1 MVAGKKKDKLMIGK
15 KRRQQK
21 STFRNSIGMT
31 ALLFRDIFLI
41 TSYNPSRKAEIK
53 AKNNHIN
60 REFGCKGKN
69 SECLKKRLCKVIYFS
84 SI

>member
-1 MVAGKKKDKLMIGK
+1 MVAGKKKDKMMTGK

-21 STFRNSIGMT
+21 STFRNNMGIT

-41 TSYNPSRKAEIK
+41 TSYKPSRKAEIK

-60 REFGCKGKN
+60 RKFGCKGKILN
-69 SECLKKRLCKVIYFS
+69 A
-84 SI
+84 